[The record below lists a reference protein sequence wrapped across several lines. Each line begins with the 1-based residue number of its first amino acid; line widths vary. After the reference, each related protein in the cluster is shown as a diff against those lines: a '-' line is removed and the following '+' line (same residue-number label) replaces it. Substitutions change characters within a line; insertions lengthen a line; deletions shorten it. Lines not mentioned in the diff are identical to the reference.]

1 MTETFEDGVELAKHP
16 FKDKNNNYP
25 HKPVRHTR
33 GVHARI
39 LLCGSHVTAEIT
51 KQRTEMEFR
60 LALFCGLVCL
70 VSEDN

>member
-1 MTETFEDGVELAKHP
+1 MELAKHP
-16 FKDKNNNYP
+16 FTDKNNYYT
-25 HKPVRHTR
+25 HQPVRHTR
-33 GVHARI
+33 GVHAHI

-51 KQRTEMEFR
+51 QQRTEMEFG

>member
-1 MTETFEDGVELAKHP
+1 MGLAKHP

-25 HKPVRHTR
+25 LQPVRHTR
-33 GVHARI
+33 GVYAHI

-51 KQRTEMEFR
+51 KQGTEMEFG